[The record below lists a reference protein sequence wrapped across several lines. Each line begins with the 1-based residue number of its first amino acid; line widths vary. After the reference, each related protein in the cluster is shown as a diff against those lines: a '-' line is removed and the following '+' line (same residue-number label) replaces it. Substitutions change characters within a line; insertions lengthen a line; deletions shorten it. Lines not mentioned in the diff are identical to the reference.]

1 MASAEPPGGRATQG
15 TNTCV
20 LRTVCPEVG
29 GELTQRPWQLEM
41 RAQRLSDLG
50 GFLLQEE
57 MALGKFLA
65 FLWLPELVKR
75 LLRLF
80 KLCYSKDPRLCG
92 TDKLTKAEEQE
103 LEIGQHLLGQ
113 PKTKSRRS
121 EKNPQKA

>member
-29 GELTQRPWQLEM
+29 GELTQRPWQLEI

-65 FLWLPELVKR
+65 FLWLPELDEAIVKAFQT
-75 LLRLF
+75 LLFQGSQTLWHR
-80 KLCYSKDPRLCG
+80 
-92 TDKLTKAEEQE
+92 
-103 LEIGQHLLGQ
+103 
-113 PKTKSRRS
+113 
-121 EKNPQKA
+121 